1 MSPEFVSNEEIV
13 LAARRNLGQGA
24 WDYLV
29 GGSES
34 ETTLRRNRLAF
45 DRWGFRPRILRDVSK
60 IDTSTTFLGQRLRI
74 PVMLAPIGSLQVFAP
89 EGGAAAAQAAAEF
102 GTIQV
107 VSSVTLPSLEET
119 AAAGA
124 GPKVFQLYV
133 NGDMAWVKDMLD
145 RVRAAGYI
153 ALTLTVDT
161 AIYSRRERPLL
172 NRWAPP
178 TRRGPLEGRRYLT
191 ELTWESMDQIKA
203 MWGGPFMLKG
213 VGTAEDAKLAVEH
226 GVDVVWVSNHG
237 GRQLDHALGSL
248 DVLPEVVQ
256 AVGDRAS
263 IVVDGGIQR
272 ATDVLKAIALGAD
285 AVAVGRLQ
293 AWGLGAA
300 GKDGC
305 LKVLELL
312 EHEMISGMGLLG
324 ITSLQQLGP
333 EYVCRAE
340 PVTPPHEMS
349 AWANMPGGRIL

>member
-1 MSPEFVSNEEIV
+1 
-13 LAARRNLGQGA
+13 
-24 WDYLV
+24 
-29 GGSES
+29 
-34 ETTLRRNRLAF
+34 
-45 DRWGFRPRILRDVSK
+45 
-60 IDTSTTFLGQRLRI
+60 
-74 PVMLAPIGSLQVFAP
+74 
-89 EGGAAAAQAAAEF
+89 
-102 GTIQV
+102 
-107 VSSVTLPSLEET
+107 
-119 AAAGA
+119 
-124 GPKVFQLYV
+124 
-133 NGDMAWVKDMLD
+133 
-145 RVRAAGYI
+145 
-153 ALTLTVDT
+153 
-161 AIYSRRERPLL
+161 
-172 NRWAPP
+172 
-178 TRRGPLEGRRYLT
+178 
-191 ELTWESMDQIKA
+191 MDQIKA

-285 AVAVGRLQ
+285 AVAIGRLQ

-305 LKVLELL
+305 VRMLELL